1 MVVRHRRRSRVVGM
15 GIFRRLVLV
24 LVVGGRGAGAGGA
37 VGRGGGSHGDHVLLG
52 HDAAAAAAASK
63 K

>member
-15 GIFRRLVLV
+15 GIFRRLV